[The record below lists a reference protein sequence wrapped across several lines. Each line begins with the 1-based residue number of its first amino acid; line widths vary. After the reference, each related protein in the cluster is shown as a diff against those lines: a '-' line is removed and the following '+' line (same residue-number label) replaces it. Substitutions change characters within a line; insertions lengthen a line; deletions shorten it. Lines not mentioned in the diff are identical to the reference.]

1 MILLFIISFT
11 FLLKN
16 YRPTLLLSIFATV
29 LIYFNIECSLYPF
42 LLSYQ
47 PASQVG
53 NRIIALEPSK
63 KEIFTY
69 KLPSSKRS
77 YSFYSKRLM
86 KPLFDK
92 MKFYK
97 IINIED
103 SRLVLVPAD
112 YLEDMK
118 NFLGDQMTFEV
129 LESHPS
135 YKVATPKINFF
146 FQKERSL
153 ITKDILLVRVRKK
166 MDLRSGMYISK

>member
-1 MILLFIISFT
+1 
-11 FLLKN
+11 
-16 YRPTLLLSIFATV
+16 
-29 LIYFNIECSLYPF
+29 
-42 LLSYQ
+42 
-47 PASQVG
+47 
-53 NRIIALEPSK
+53 
-63 KEIFTY
+63 
-69 KLPSSKRS
+69 
-77 YSFYSKRLM
+77 M